1 MQWLYLVSSWY
12 TLAEYSNISLLSAL
26 LPKLYIY
33 VKHHQSPLLA
43 TENWYNL
50 ERMFGGLNKVLNWNW
65 SLTLKFMQYDDIK
78 LERKQKNSETSAKRK
93 KGGSGLSFRF
103 FSSVSFLHSYPFLVC
118 PLLQGARR
126 SFCPFWPSA
135 IASSICQAT
144 LLTFLSLDA
153 LLLQRKTWNWKG

>member
-1 MQWLYLVSSWY
+1 M
-12 TLAEYSNISLLSAL
+12 TLSGQFLIHSCRVFKYRFTQCLIAKTIHICKA
-26 LPKLYIY
+26 P
-33 VKHHQSPLLA
+33 PLLA

-93 KGGSGLSFRF
+93 KGGSGLSFKF